1 MIRAIPYQ
9 IYIWSVIHTPA
20 IYHIQCF
27 HYDAIS
33 DTAQFFLHFIVDFSN
48 RFAFRAIWRYCVT
61 HPLVHLQTNYITINE
76 CNTIVCTDIYINIIS
91 LLILFGFCFVISFLL
106 SRTRYVSLSLSVS
119 ATIYSSLCHM
129 YNTVVHIFA
138 SINFIIKMFIH
149 VFFQFLPLY
158 THNWS

>member
-106 SRTRYVSLSLSVS
+106 SRTRYVSLSLC
-119 ATIYSSLCHM
+119 LCH
-129 YNTVVHIFA
+129 YLFKFVPHVQHSCSHIC
-138 SINFIIKMFIH
+138 
-149 VFFQFLPLY
+149 
-158 THNWS
+158 